1 MLTRKQKLVFKSIKV
16 FIKFKSG
23 VFICNSCAISGW
35 KLNFWQS
42 WMVVK
47 IDVNWMISGW
57 IMNILTQKLCIQK
70 VKFQSSFFTQIST
83 NWWLDKNWDSKVE
96 FKSSFCTQISFSW
109 MISEWFMNM
118 LTQKLGF
125 KMLSL
130 IHVFSPRFY
139 PVCDLVKTGIKKIEF
154 KLCNQISPSWWLD
167 FKSGVKVK
175 FKWSSKVEFW
185 NPSF

>member
-1 MLTRKQKLVFKSIKV
+1 MLTRKQKLVLKSSKV

-23 VFICNSCAISGW
+23 VFICNSCTISGW
-35 KLNFWQS
+35 KLNFWPS
-42 WMVVK
+42 WRVVK

-57 IMNILTQKLCIQK
+57 IMNILTQKL
-70 VKFQSSFFTQIST
+70 
-83 NWWLDKNWDSKVE
+83 E
-96 FKSSFCTQISFSW
+96 FK
-109 MISEWFMNM
+109 
-118 LTQKLGF
+118 K
-125 KMLSL
+125 LSL
-130 IHVFSPRFY
+130 IQVFSPRFY

-154 KLCNQISPSWWLD
+154 KLCNQISPSWWMD

>member
-1 MLTRKQKLVFKSIKV
+1 MSTGWYLDELWIYWHRNWVLKKSSLSQVFSP
-16 FIKFKSG
+16 
-23 VFICNSCAISGW
+23 
-35 KLNFWQS
+35 
-42 WMVVK
+42 
-47 IDVNWMISGW
+47 
-57 IMNILTQKLCIQK
+57 
-70 VKFQSSFFTQIST
+70 KFQPIGDLIKTGIQ
-83 NWWLDKNWDSKVE
+83 KVE

-109 MISEWFMNM
+109 MISGWIMNI
-118 LTQKLGF
+118 LTQKLEF
-125 KMLSL
+125 KKLSL
-130 IHVFSPRFY
+130 IQVFSPRFY